1 MKKIFICILAFIIG
15 LSVTFAENFESQ
27 DSVVN
32 LNEVTV
38 SGLFRN
44 SVNVGYLI
52 PHKTKGL
59 EAIGKREMMYQ
70 KTLRGWKADD
80 FSHEQ
85 SLVLDTDKGLVIINC
100 CSHGGAVNIINE
112 VKETFPD
119 KGVYGL
125 IGGFHLYNKSE
136 DEVRQVAK
144 KILKT
149 GIDFVCTGHCTKDKA
164 YNIMKE
170 ELGDKLQ
177 QLRVGL
183 EMKF

>member
-1 MKKIFICILAFIIG
+1 M
-15 LSVTFAENFESQ
+15 
-27 DSVVN
+27 
-32 LNEVTV
+32 
-38 SGLFRN
+38 
-44 SVNVGYLI
+44 
-52 PHKTKGL
+52 
-59 EAIGKREMMYQ
+59 
-70 KTLRGWKADD
+70 
-80 FSHEQ
+80 
-85 SLVLDTDKGLVIINC
+85 
-100 CSHGGAVNIINE
+100 
-112 VKETFPD
+112 KETFPD